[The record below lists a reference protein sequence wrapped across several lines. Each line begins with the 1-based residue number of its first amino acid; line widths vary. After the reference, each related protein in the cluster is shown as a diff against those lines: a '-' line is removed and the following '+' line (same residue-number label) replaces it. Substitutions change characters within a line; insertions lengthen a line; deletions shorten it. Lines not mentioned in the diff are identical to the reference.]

1 MLTFQGA
8 FFSMKPPCQELRE
21 LISGSQ
27 HNAQPCRAELMERF
41 PEVFRP
47 KNGEGWKYT
56 SYEVFFLAMITVSL
70 FSGVLCEI

>member
-1 MLTFQGA
+1 
-8 FFSMKPPCQELRE
+8 MKPPCQELRE

-56 SYEVFFLAMITVSL
+56 SYEVFFFGHDYSKSIFGGSV
-70 FSGVLCEI
+70 

>member
-1 MLTFQGA
+1 
-8 FFSMKPPCQELRE
+8 MKPPCQELRE

-56 SYEVFFLAMITVSL
+56 SYEVFF
-70 FSGVLCEI
+70 FWP